1 MRHLAVLLSAVVACF
16 SAPPQAWAQF
26 ARTSAPVRAP
36 VVPTSPAALAL
47 PKLGA
52 PGLSPTL
59 GLSPLPTGS
68 TLPSVTLPAP
78 LSRVRERDGV
88 RAQEVLPSPYPL
100 PQGRE
105 RRTIERPQGPSVES
119 IPKRLERLSEGA
131 TGDLKVLPSAGASES
146 RGTAETGFNRLLGAP
161 SARPVPASFSDAPAP
176 AVRPLFRGGL
186 KPASANPAAEP
197 SAPAAP
203 ASAAP
208 SKSSIRSYVLGT
220 AAMKIGIEALGLAVP
235 LIALTVFGQAKWA
248 AVMAMGWGLSQII
261 GSSIGGGILDRSS
274 PTKVLSRTMMLQAG
288 TVGTLL
294 ALFIAQSLTGI
305 AFAQPIAVFALHVI
319 TGVLA
324 GVADTAR
331 QVIPPAVV
339 GPDGQ
344 DLKVFNSKVHVAYEV
359 AGVTGAIL
367 TGLAIKAF
375 GLVPALLIHPP
386 MLLLAAWLFM
396 RLKLAPA
403 AAPHAPAAAGSLL
416 GRLKG
421 GAGRAWADLKAGAA
435 AVKGS
440 RVVFW
445 AAIALV
451 IPLLLHRLLESL
463 LIPIAAKVVLADPSV
478 AAWIIAASNFGELLG
493 AFWLM
498 RANRDESKPSK
509 LRSPFWIRLMSVG
522 ILGLW
527 TFSLA
532 PNLWFIL
539 PAVAFGSLSWAA
551 SDLSLRSKIQESLPA
566 ELRGRTFGFL
576 TAAAFALVLL
586 VSATLGFAFDA
597 FSAGPTFWAVNAVLT
612 LVVGGL
618 LFAASR
624 LAKTYP
630 KYPAP

>member
-1 MRHLAVLLSAVVACF
+1 MRHLAVLLSAVLACF

-26 ARTSAPVRAP
+26 ARTATPVRGP
-36 VVPTSPAALAL
+36 VVPTTPAALAL
-47 PKLGA
+47 PKLSS

-59 GLSPLPTGS
+59 GLSA
-68 TLPSVTLPAP
+68 LPSALPSLSLPAVSP
-78 LSRVRERDGV
+78 SISLSPVVERAGV
-88 RAQEVLPSPYPL
+88 RAAVAPAIATPAAVEPL
-100 PQGRE
+100 PKK
-105 RRTIERPQGPSVES
+105 IERLAEAATADLQG
-119 IPKRLERLSEGA
+119 
-131 TGDLKVLPSAGASES
+131 LPSAGASES

-161 SARPVPASFSDAPAP
+161 SARPV
-176 AVRPLFRGGL
+176 
-186 KPASANPAAEP
+186 
-197 SAPAAP
+197 SAPFAEATTPSPRSFFRSGLRPAQNAAAP
-203 ASAAP
+203 ESAPAAP
-208 SKSSIRSYVLGT
+208 SKSSVRAYVAGT

-274 PTKVLSRTMMLQAG
+274 PTKVLSRTMMLQAA

-305 AFAQPIAVFALHVI
+305 AFAQPIAVFALHVV
-319 TGVLA
+319 TGILA

-339 GPDGQ
+339 GPDGK

-386 MLLLAAWLFM
+386 MLLLAAWLFT

-403 AAPHAPAAAGSLL
+403 VTNHVPAAGSWHEKV
-416 GRLKG
+416 KG
-421 GAGRAWADLKAGAA
+421 GAGRAWADIKAGAA

-463 LIPIAAKVVLADPSV
+463 LIPIAAKTLLADPSV

-498 RANRDESKPSK
+498 RANRNESKPSK
-509 LRSPFWIRLMSVG
+509 LRSPFWIRLMSLG

-527 TFSLA
+527 TFSVT
-532 PNLWFIL
+532 PSLWFIL

-597 FSAGPTFWAVNAVLT
+597 FSAGPTFWALNAVLSA
-612 LVVGGL
+612 VVLGL

-630 KYPAP
+630 TK